1 MLLAIDVGNTNIVL
15 GVFRGPRLSASWRV
29 ATDLSKTADEYGI
42 MLLDLFKASGLRFKQ
57 VDGIILSSVVPPV
70 TPVFSEM
77 ALRYFKTHPLVVDGA
92 MNTGLQNRYEPPHDV
107 GADRIVNAVAAYKKY
122 GGPVI
127 IVDFGTAT
135 TFCAV
140 SKKGD
145 YLGGAIVPGITI
157 SAEALFRRASK
168 LPKVELLRP
177 PSVIGR
183 DTVSSIQAGMLYGYA
198 GLVDAMVRRMKIE
211 LGQKAKVV
219 ATGGQARIIVPETT
233 TIDEVRPDLTLE
245 GLKILYERNNK

>member
-15 GVFRGPRLSASWRV
+15 GVFKGARLTASWRI
-29 ATDLSKTADEYGI
+29 ATDLSKTSDEYGI
-42 MLLDLFKASGLRFKQ
+42 LMLDLFKAGGLRFKQ
-57 VDGIILSSVVPPV
+57 VDGIILSCVVPPI
-70 TPVFSEM
+70 TPIFTEM
-77 ALRYFKTHPLVVDGA
+77 ARRYFDAEPLVVDG
-92 MNTGLQNRYEPPHDV
+92 MMDTGLKNCYEPPRDV
-107 GADRIVNAVAAYKKY
+107 GADRIVNAVAAHRKY

-140 SKKGD
+140 SKSGE

-168 LPKVELLRP
+168 LPKVELRRP
-177 PSVIGR
+177 ASVIGR

-198 GLVDAMVRRMKIE
+198 GLVDAMVNRMKKE
-211 LGQKAKVV
+211 LGPKTKVV
-219 ATGGQARIIVPETT
+219 ATGGQARIIVPETS

-245 GLKILYERNNK
+245 GLQILFERYKK